1 MEKVL
6 KMTKHLYGLLSLL
19 SLVIGMGIYLC
30 FRNLNI
36 VLFEWIP
43 KPYFLENIFVPIP
56 RSVLSSM
63 LLFNLPD
70 ALWFLS
76 GILFLRFIW
85 FYEKKWQ
92 SVYIVCF
99 YGIATIIE
107 ISQLSE
113 KVPGTFDVLDLLF
126 EGITAF
132 IEGLL
137 YNIFVR
143 RSSV

>member
-1 MEKVL
+1 
-6 KMTKHLYGLLSLL
+6 MTKRLYGLLSLL
-19 SLVIGMGIYLC
+19 FLVIGIGIYLC

-43 KPYFLENIFVPIP
+43 KPDFLKNMLVPIP
-56 RSVLSSM
+56 RSVFSSM

-92 SVYIVCF
+92 CVYIVCF
-99 YGIATIIE
+99 YGIAAIIE
-107 ISQLSE
+107 TSQLSE
-113 KVPGTFDVLDLLF
+113 KVPGTFDVFDLLF
-126 EGITAF
+126 IGITALV
-132 IEGLL
+132 EGML
-137 YNIFVR
+137 YNIFIKRGFV
-143 RSSV
+143 